1 MHPLAITHLGESL
14 GEFNMRYL
22 YLFCFLIL
30 NAMYLSGCVPAI
42 TTAAGV
48 GGSAAMTHTTNGIT
62 YRTFTASS
70 SKVRVATL
78 SALNRMQIKVIS
90 DNMQTNSNVRLVA
103 AKTNERNIEIQIEPI
118 STNTTRMRVTA
129 KSSVFSYD
137 SATAEEIIQQT
148 KRSLG

>member
-1 MHPLAITHLGESL
+1 
-14 GEFNMRYL
+14 MRHIL
-22 YLFCFLIL
+22 LVSFLLL
-30 NAMYLSGCVPAI
+30 NAALLSGCLPAI
-42 TTAAGV
+42 TTAAGI

-62 YRTFTASS
+62 YRTFTAPS

-90 DNMQTNSNVRLVA
+90 ENLQEKSNIRLVA
-103 AKTNERNIEIQIEPI
+103 AKTNERNIKIQIEPI

>member
-1 MHPLAITHLGESL
+1 
-14 GEFNMRYL
+14 
-22 YLFCFLIL
+22 
-30 NAMYLSGCVPAI
+30 MYLSACVPAI

-48 GGSAAMTHTTNGIT
+48 GGSAAMAHTSNGIT

-90 DNMQTNSNVRLVA
+90 DSMQTNSNIRLVA

-118 STNTTRMRVTA
+118 STNATRIRVTA

>member
-1 MHPLAITHLGESL
+1 
-14 GEFNMRYL
+14 MRHIL
-22 YLFCFLIL
+22 LVSFLL
-30 NAMYLSGCVPAI
+30 LSATLLSGCLPAI
-42 TTAAGV
+42 TTAAGI

-62 YRTFTASS
+62 YRTFTAPS

-78 SALNRMQIKVIS
+78 SALNRMQIKVVS
-90 DNMQTNSNVRLVA
+90 ENLQEKSNIRLVA

-129 KSSVFSYD
+129 KSSAFTYD

>member
-1 MHPLAITHLGESL
+1 LGEYL
-14 GEFNMRYL
+14 GEFKMWRL

-30 NAMYLSGCVPAI
+30 NLMYLSGCVPAI

-48 GGSAAMTHTTNGIT
+48 GGSAAMAHTSNGIT

-90 DNMQTNSNVRLVA
+90 DNMQTNSNIRLVA

-118 STNTTRMRVTA
+118 SVNTTRMRVTA
-129 KSSVFSYD
+129 KSSIFSYD

-148 KRSLG
+148 KRYLG

>member
-1 MHPLAITHLGESL
+1 
-14 GEFNMRYL
+14 MRHIL
-22 YLFCFLIL
+22 LVSFLLL
-30 NAMYLSGCVPAI
+30 NATLLSGCLPAI
-42 TTAAGV
+42 TTAAGI
-48 GGSAAMTHTTNGIT
+48 GGSAAITHTTNGIT
-62 YRTFTASS
+62 YRTFTAPS

-90 DNMQTNSNVRLVA
+90 ENLQEKSNIRLVA

-118 STNTTRMRVTA
+118 SSNTTRMRVTA

>member
-1 MHPLAITHLGESL
+1 
-14 GEFNMRYL
+14 MRHIL
-22 YLFCFLIL
+22 LVSFLLL
-30 NAMYLSGCVPAI
+30 NAALLSGCLPAI
-42 TTAAGV
+42 TTAAGI
-48 GGSAAMTHTTNGIT
+48 GGSAAITHTTNGIT

-78 SALNRMQIKVIS
+78 SALNRMQIKVVSEIL
-90 DNMQTNSNVRLVA
+90 QEKSNIRLVA

-129 KSSVFSYD
+129 KSSAFSYD

>member
-1 MHPLAITHLGESL
+1 
-14 GEFNMRYL
+14 MRHIL
-22 YLFCFLIL
+22 LVSFLLL
-30 NAMYLSGCVPAI
+30 NAALLSGCLPAI
-42 TTAAGV
+42 TTAAGI

-62 YRTFTASS
+62 YRTFTAPS

-90 DNMQTNSNVRLVA
+90 ENLQEKSNIRLVA

>member
-1 MHPLAITHLGESL
+1 MRHILLVSL
-14 GEFNMRYL
+14 L
-22 YLFCFLIL
+22 LL
-30 NAMYLSGCVPAI
+30 NTALLSGCLPAI
-42 TTAAGV
+42 TTAAGI
-48 GGSAAMTHTTNGIT
+48 GGSAAITHTTNGIT
-62 YRTFTASS
+62 YRTFTAPS

-90 DNMQTNSNVRLVA
+90 ENLQEKSNIRLVA

-129 KSSVFSYD
+129 KSSAFSYD

>member
-1 MHPLAITHLGESL
+1 
-14 GEFNMRYL
+14 
-22 YLFCFLIL
+22 
-30 NAMYLSGCVPAI
+30 
-42 TTAAGV
+42 
-48 GGSAAMTHTTNGIT
+48 MTHAINGIT

-78 SALNRMQIKVIS
+78 SALSRMQIKVVS
-90 DNMQTNSNVRLVA
+90 ENMQDKSNIRLVS
-103 AKTNERNIEIQIEPI
+103 AKTSDRTIEIQIEPI

>member
-1 MHPLAITHLGESL
+1 
-14 GEFNMRYL
+14 MRHIL
-22 YLFCFLIL
+22 LVSFLL
-30 NAMYLSGCVPAI
+30 VNAALLSGCLPAI
-42 TTAAGV
+42 TTAAGI

-90 DNMQTNSNVRLVA
+90 ENLQEKSNIRLVA

-129 KSSVFSYD
+129 KSSAFSYD

>member
-1 MHPLAITHLGESL
+1 MRHILLVSL
-14 GEFNMRYL
+14 L
-22 YLFCFLIL
+22 LL
-30 NAMYLSGCVPAI
+30 NTALLSGCLPAI
-42 TTAAGV
+42 TTAAGI
-48 GGSAAMTHTTNGIT
+48 GGSAAITHTTNGIT
-62 YRTFTASS
+62 YRTFTAPS

-78 SALNRMQIKVIS
+78 SALNRMQIKVVSEIL
-90 DNMQTNSNVRLVA
+90 QEKSNIRLVA

-129 KSSVFSYD
+129 KSSAFSYD